1 MTGSQLQQIPQI
13 QPRQKGQQGMALA
26 VVLMVMALLTAMVVE
41 FAYSVQTK
49 TDMLNNWHSLQRLSL
64 AANSGASVAAK
75 IISYLRDNDN
85 NVSVELPPYKFFDL
99 PLTVSLSIQD
109 EYARFNV
116 NKLVQQKG
124 TLNKDRYEAFLRM
137 LEHLELEAEVA
148 DRIADWIDPDE
159 FARAGDSELNS
170 RNSMLSNIEEVSQI
184 PGIDP
189 DTYAKLKPYITVH
202 GDGEINVNLASVP
215 VLVTI
220 ADGVGKD
227 MAELIIESRQKERF
241 GNVSDLNSRVPGI
254 AGLKK
259 QVDIIYMGNMF
270 RVVSTARDTDGLKRI
285 VECVIKIGGKK
296 SSLNKK
302 SAGSSGGNTGVVVY
316 WRES

>member
-1 MTGSQLQQIPQI
+1 MTESQIQQIQ
-13 QPRQKGQQGMALA
+13 QRQKGQQGQQGMALA
-26 VVLMVMALLTAMVVE
+26 VVLLVMELLTAMVEE
-41 FAYSVQTK
+41 FADSVQTE
-49 TDMLNNWHSLQRLSL
+49 THMLNNWHSLQRLSL
-64 AANSGASVAAK
+64 AADSGASVAAK
-75 IISYLRDNDN
+75 VISYLRDNDN

-116 NKLVQQKG
+116 NMLVQQNDKIS
-124 TLNKDRYEAFLRM
+124 KARYEAFLRM
-137 LEHLELEAEVA
+137 LEYLELEAEVA
-148 DRIADWIDPDE
+148 DRIVDWIDRNE

-270 RVVSTARDTDGLKRI
+270 RVVSTAQDADGLNRT
-285 VECVIKIGGKK
+285 VECVIEMGGNK
-296 SSLNKK
+296 SSLNDEKTK
-302 SAGSSGGNTGVVVY
+302 GSGKTGVVVY
-316 WRES
+316 WREI